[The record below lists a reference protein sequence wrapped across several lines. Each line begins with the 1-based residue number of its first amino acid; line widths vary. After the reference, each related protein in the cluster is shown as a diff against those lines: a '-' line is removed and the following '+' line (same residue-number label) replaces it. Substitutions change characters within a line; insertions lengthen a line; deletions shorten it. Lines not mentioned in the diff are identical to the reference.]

1 MGLRRRPRRRWVGAL
16 VHAGTGEGG
25 FETRPDGTSGK
36 WRRGWVPAFAG
47 TTEVRRGRSLTGS
60 GAYPTI
66 LKTPEHPIHGVPA

>member
-1 MGLRRRPRRRWVGAL
+1 MDLRRRPRRRWVGAL
-16 VHAGTGEGG
+16 VRAGTGEDG
-25 FETRPDGTSGK
+25 FETRLYGTSGK
-36 WRRGWVPAFAG
+36 WRRGWVPACAG